1 MKNSSKVSDK
11 KQLGEAK
18 INTKVYGHRIPQ
30 ICLCMHLIFLPFGIG
45 LLT

>member
-18 INTKVYGHRIPQ
+18 INIKVYWHRIRQ
-30 ICLCMHLIFLPFGIG
+30 SCLCMHLISLLFGIR